1 MGLEEL
7 IADEQRRLEELLGVN
22 YALALNGDRVS
33 TDFCLAIMRR
43 RCDLA
48 ALAPRGGPDAWAD
61 PKAALLARLET
72 IAANL
77 ARGGPAWRGDV
88 ASVAAV
94 ATADE
99 GSGRPQHL
107 EAPLQRLDKR
117 PAPVGEAVSTGF
129 L

>member
-1 MGLEEL
+1 MAGLDEL
-7 IADEQRRLEELLGVN
+7 IADEQRRLDELLGVN

-48 ALAPRGGPDAWAD
+48 ALAPRGGFDAGID

-88 ASVAAV
+88 AGVAAV
-94 ATADE
+94 ATVD
-99 GSGRPQHL
+99 G
-107 EAPLQRLDKR
+107 D
-117 PAPVGEAVSTGF
+117 GESPHPSCSA
-129 L
+129 

>member
-1 MGLEEL
+1 MAGLEEL

-48 ALAPRGGPDAWAD
+48 ALAPRGGPDAGID

-77 ARGGPAWRGDV
+77 GRGGPAWRED
-88 ASVAAV
+88 VAAV
-94 ATADE
+94 AAVAR
-99 GSGRPQHL
+99 GREETEDQIPSSR
-107 EAPLQRLDKR
+107 ATK
-117 PAPVGEAVSTGF
+117 
-129 L
+129 

>member
-48 ALAPRGGPDAWAD
+48 ALAPRGGPDAGSD
-61 PKAALLARLET
+61 PKATLLARLET

-88 ASVAAV
+88 ASDAAV
-94 ATADE
+94 AR
-99 GSGRPQHL
+99 GREETEDQIPSSR
-107 EAPLQRLDKR
+107 ATK
-117 PAPVGEAVSTGF
+117 
-129 L
+129 

>member
-48 ALAPRGGPDAWAD
+48 TLAPRGGLNTVVD
-61 PKAALLARLET
+61 PKTALLARLET

-77 ARGGPAWRGDV
+77 ANGEPGWRGDV

-94 ATADE
+94 ARADVE
-99 GSGRPQHL
+99 REDQTPSLR
-107 EAPLQRLDKR
+107 ATK
-117 PAPVGEAVSTGF
+117 
-129 L
+129 